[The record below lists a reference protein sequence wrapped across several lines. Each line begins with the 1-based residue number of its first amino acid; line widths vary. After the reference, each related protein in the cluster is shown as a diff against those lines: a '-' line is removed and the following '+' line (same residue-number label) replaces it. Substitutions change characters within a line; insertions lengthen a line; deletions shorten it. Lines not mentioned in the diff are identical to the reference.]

1 MESRNK
7 KEVTPQKALEMMA
20 GLCAK
25 SEQCPYD
32 IMAKLRKYGLTAED
46 AGEVLNSLRELKFV
60 DEARYAR
67 SFARDK
73 VRFSGWGRN
82 KIRQQLMLKRIP
94 AALITEALAAIEP
107 ADYKDALIRAAKAK
121 TKSLDLTEYG
131 DRTKLLKHLMT
142 RGFEAELSMK
152 MVAALIK
159 RLNKD

>member
-25 SEQCPYD
+25 SEQCPCD
-32 IMAKLRKYGLTAED
+32 IMMKLRKYGLTEEVAD
-46 AGEVLNSLRELKFV
+46 EVLDSLRELKFV

-82 KIRQQLMLKRIP
+82 KIRQQLMLKHIP
-94 AALITEALAAIEP
+94 AALIAEGLDAIEP

-121 TKSLDLTEYG
+121 VKSLDLTEYG

-152 MVAALIK
+152 MVAAMVK
-159 RLNKD
+159 RLTKD

>member
-25 SEQCPYD
+25 SEQCSYD
-32 IMAKLRKYGLTAED
+32 IMMKLRKYGLTEED
-46 AGEVLNSLRELKFV
+46 ADEVLDSLRELKFV

-82 KIRQQLMLKRIP
+82 KIRQQLMLKHIP
-94 AALITEALAAIEP
+94 AALIAEGLDAIEP

-121 TKSLDLTEYG
+121 VKSLDLTEYG

-152 MVAALIK
+152 MVAAMVK
-159 RLNKD
+159 RLTKD

>member
-32 IMAKLRKYGLTAED
+32 IMMKLRKYGLTEED
-46 AGEVLNSLRELKFV
+46 ADEVLDSLRELKFV

-82 KIRQQLMLKRIP
+82 KIRQQLMLKHIP
-94 AALITEALAAIEP
+94 AALIAEGLDAIEP

-121 TKSLDLTEYG
+121 VKSLDLTEYG

-142 RGFEAELSMK
+142 RGCDAERGRM
-152 MVAALIK
+152 MVAAMVK
-159 RLNKD
+159 RLTKD

>member
-32 IMAKLRKYGLTAED
+32 IMAKLRKFGLTAED
-46 AGEVLNSLRELKFV
+46 AGEVLDSLREQKFV
-60 DEARYAR
+60 AEA
-67 SFARDK
+67 
-73 VRFSGWGRN
+73 SGWGRN

-94 AALITEALAAIEP
+94 TALITEGLAAIEP

-121 TKSLDLTEYG
+121 VKSLDLTEYG

>member
-32 IMAKLRKYGLTAED
+32 IMMKLRKYGLTEED
-46 AGEVLNSLRELKFV
+46 AVLDSLRELKFV

-82 KIRQQLMLKRIP
+82 KIRQQLMLKHIP
-94 AALITEALAAIEP
+94 AALITEGLAAIEP

-121 TKSLDLTEYG
+121 VKSLDLTEYG

-152 MVAALIK
+152 MVAAMVK
-159 RLNKD
+159 RLTKD

>member
-32 IMAKLRKYGLTAED
+32 IMMKLRKYGLTEED
-46 AGEVLNSLRELKFV
+46 ADEVLDSLRELKFV

-82 KIRQQLMLKRIP
+82 KIRQQLMLKHIP
-94 AALITEALAAIEP
+94 AALIAEGLD
-107 ADYKDALIRAAKAK
+107 DYKDALIRAAKAK
-121 TKSLDLTEYG
+121 VKSLDLTEYG

-152 MVAALIK
+152 MVAAMVK
-159 RLNKD
+159 RLTKD

>member
-32 IMAKLRKYGLTAED
+32 IMMKLRKYGLTEED
-46 AGEVLNSLRELKFV
+46 ADEVLDSLRELKFV

-82 KIRQQLMLKRIP
+82 KIRQQLLKHIP
-94 AALITEALAAIEP
+94 AALIAEGLDAIEP

-121 TKSLDLTEYG
+121 VKSLDLTEYG

-152 MVAALIK
+152 MVAAMVK
-159 RLNKD
+159 RLTKD

>member
-32 IMAKLRKYGLTAED
+32 IMAKLRKFGLTAED
-46 AGEVLNSLRELKFV
+46 AGEVLDSLREQKFV

-94 AALITEALAAIEP
+94 TA
-107 ADYKDALIRAAKAK
+107 
-121 TKSLDLTEYG
+121 
-131 DRTKLLKHLMT
+131 LKHLMT

>member
-1 MESRNK
+1 
-7 KEVTPQKALEMMA
+7 MM
-20 GLCAK
+20 
-25 SEQCPYD
+25 
-32 IMAKLRKYGLTAED
+32 KLRKYGLTEED
-46 AGEVLNSLRELKFV
+46 ADEVLDSLRELKFV

-82 KIRQQLMLKRIP
+82 KIRQQLMLKHIP
-94 AALITEALAAIEP
+94 AALITEGLDAIEP

-121 TKSLDLTEYG
+121 VKSLYLTEYG

-152 MVAALIK
+152 MVAAMVK
-159 RLNKD
+159 RLTKD